1 MLSVAAHP
9 ALCFARFLANPL
21 EPAMPQIQILNPD
34 VLGKPL
40 GQYSQM
46 TRVKASEFLFIAGQ
60 VGADRDGRAVGDFD
74 AQCAQVFANL
84 GAALA
89 SQGANFSDVVE
100 FTTYLVHSQDIG
112 KFMAYRKR
120 EFPRLFAGGAYPPN
134 TLLIIDRLVREE
146 FLIEV
151 SAVAAL

>member
-1 MLSVAAHP
+1 
-9 ALCFARFLANPL
+9 
-21 EPAMPQIQILNPD
+21 MPQIQILNPD
-34 VLGKPL
+34 ILGKPL
-40 GQYSQM
+40 GQYSHM
-46 TRVKASEFLFIAGQ
+46 TRVKAAEFLFIAGQ
-60 VGADRDGRAVGDFD
+60 VGCDKDGKATGEFD

-89 SQGANFSDVVE
+89 SQGASFANVVE
-100 FTTYLVHSQDIG
+100 FTTYLVHSQDIP
-112 KFMAYRKR
+112 KFMQYRTR

-134 TLLIIDRLVREE
+134 TLLMVDRLVKEE